1 MEETTKIIVDPY
13 RQIRINKIKKLTQ
26 LNQKQ
31 IDDFVEIVD
40 RAYKAKKPTKEDLQA
55 IRQFLKD
62 YPPMCKAVF
71 ALVESTQ
78 ELLIRRLMGIE
89 VAEIAME
96 EYLVSLRDD
105 MGYHDAPI
113 IEKLLIEN
121 IVTAWL
127 HVQYCESYLAF
138 MAGMDKS
145 IVVLEFWERR
155 LSMAQRRYLAACE
168 SIAKIRKMAVP
179 ALQLNIGDKQINVA
193 GNLQTP
199 RNNG

>member
-26 LNQKQ
+26 LDQKQ

-40 RAYKAKKPTKEDLQA
+40 RAYKAKKAAKEDLQT

-71 ALVESTQ
+71 GLVESTQ
-78 ELLIRRLMGIE
+78 ELLIRKLMGIE

-155 LSMAQRRYLAACE
+155 LSMAQRRYIAACE
-168 SIAKIRKMAVP
+168 SLAKIRKMAVP

-193 GNLQTP
+193 GNLQSKAKS
-199 RNNG
+199 